1 MFPWL
6 VPTERCVNNC
16 DDATVA
22 VALAMSLPE
31 VNRLVLSYLIR
42 FLQVRMCRAS
52 QTHYSLWLIYADL
65 LTAVHNS

>member
-52 QTHYSLWLIYADL
+52 LDSLFSLVNLRWFANRYAQ
-65 LTAVHNS
+65 